1 MPLHA
6 DLPVQ
11 TMHIHGTT
19 HIFQTGPT
27 RAASTAP
34 AAQTAQPDAVA
45 LVRPS
50 IQIIVEHLN
59 AWLAMEL
66 PYQPSMT
73 PMEPPAASEVKAA
86 EASAH
91 STDPKKAA
99 QPTATGKLVSDAADS
114 ASALFDL
121 VA

>member
-1 MPLHA
+1 
-6 DLPVQ
+6 
-11 TMHIHGTT
+11 MHIHGAT
-19 HIFQTGPT
+19 HVLQTGPT
-27 RAASTAP
+27 RAASTAS

-50 IQIIVEHLN
+50 IQIIVDHLN

-86 EASAH
+86 
-91 STDPKKAA
+91 
-99 QPTATGKLVSDAADS
+99 DS

>member
-11 TMHIHGTT
+11 TMHIHGAT
-19 HIFQTGPT
+19 HIPQTGPT

-34 AAQTAQPDAVA
+34 AAQTAQPDAVV

-66 PYQPSMT
+66 PYKPSMT
-73 PMEPPAASEVKAA
+73 PMGSRRPLRKQRRPRQV
-86 EASAH
+86 H
-91 STDPKKAA
+91 IRHTKKGAL
-99 QPTATGKLVSDAADS
+99 PTATGKLVSNAADS

-121 VA
+121 MA